1 MERTFTKA
9 EVEEMCLRSYMRG
22 MSIQHDT
29 MTKKRMKPPK
39 VFAEW
44 VKQLID
50 ECPINKFK

>member
-1 MERTFTKA
+1 MERTFNRK
-9 EVEEMCLRSYMRG
+9 EVEEMCKHSYMRG

-29 MTKKRMKPPK
+29 MTKKKMKPPK